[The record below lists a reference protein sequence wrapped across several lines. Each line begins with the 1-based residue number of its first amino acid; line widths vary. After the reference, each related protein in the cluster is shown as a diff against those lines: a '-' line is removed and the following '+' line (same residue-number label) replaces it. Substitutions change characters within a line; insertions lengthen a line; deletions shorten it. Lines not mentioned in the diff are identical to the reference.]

1 MSSRN
6 FNSLQ
11 QYITREILIQSSKY
25 LNEFENNVSRAIN
38 MANETVLNNLLDNV
52 TDKNKIDKV
61 YLDVEKIRPNHENV
75 LINLSRMLGDNSALT
90 NLSIDFLELY
100 FDKKQDAFSTLIA
113 KETFIKQDSAN
124 AIIKMSSI
132 LILCYLA
139 KHNVQKSDL
148 ATHFENKAKTDPI
161 IEKSKLEEKKSEPV
175 NENSK
180 KNQVS
185 EKPKEIEKKTASKE
199 LDNLEVSNKSSKKPI
214 IIGIVVLAAAAIGYF
229 VFASSEKTSS
239 DIENEPTIEI
249 VADAETQPQ
258 PIEGENVT
266 NLGDFIDFTLPSDDI
281 ITIPEKG
288 VEKALLDLVLDNSK
302 SLDESSFWL
311 CLDRIHFEARDLN
324 YKVDSEEQLKNLSLI
339 MSSFPK
345 VELNIGCYTD
355 NIGNPAS
362 NLDLSKQRAE
372 SIKSGLVKLGI
383 ADKRITTEGFGEG
396 FPIAENTTPENQ
408 KMNRRISIKIMKK

>member
-38 MANETVLNNLLDNV
+38 MANETVLNNLLDSV
-52 TDKNKIDKV
+52 TDKNKIEKV

-75 LINLSRMLGDNSALT
+75 LINLPRMLGDNSSLT
-90 NLSIDFLELY
+90 NLSTDFLELY
-100 FDKKQDAFSTLIA
+100 FDKKQDTFSTLIA

-139 KHNVQKSDL
+139 KHNVPKNEL
-148 ATHFENKAKTDPI
+148 ITHFENKVKTEPV
-161 IEKSKLEEKKSEPV
+161 IEKSKLEDKNSDLVNGNSRKKE
-175 NENSK
+175 
-180 KNQVS
+180 VS
-185 EKPKEIEKKTASKE
+185 EKPNEIEKITSSKKS
-199 LDNLEVSNKSSKKPI
+199 DDLEVSNKSSKKPI
-214 IIGIVVLAAAAIGYF
+214 FIGIGIFAVAAIGYF
-229 VFASSEKTSS
+229 VFRNLENSSVDSENIPAS
-239 DIENEPTIEI
+239 EI
-249 VADAETQPQ
+249 VAVNETQPQ
-258 PIEGENVT
+258 PIEGEDVT

-302 SLDESSFWL
+302 TLDESSFWL
-311 CLDRIHFEARDLN
+311 CLDRIHFEARDSN
-324 YKVDSEEQLKNLSLI
+324 YKVDSEEQLKNISLI

-396 FPIAENTTPENQ
+396 FPIAENTTTENQ
-408 KMNRRISIKIMKK
+408 KMNRRVSIKIMKK